1 MQVMAVKSRDGEQQ
15 AVRRLDHHIA
25 EDNADA
31 GDGDHADDDT
41 GAGAAD
47 DDGHGAEAGL
57 DHGAGDG
64 LEGEALFLSKSMTT
78 GTAQVAHRAE

>member
-1 MQVMAVKSRDGEQQ
+1 MPGDGGEEQGREQQ

-64 LEGEALFLSKSMTT
+64 LDGEALLLIEEHDH